1 MGHRKKKD
9 LVRSGNYEPVSG
21 RGLIGFGPCHLIQD
35 GVYFVGWVLL
45 GVVKFD
51 IAAVPESYDF
61 PLER

>member
-1 MGHRKKKD
+1 MSHRKKKG

-21 RGLIGFGPCHLIQD
+21 RGFSRLGLCHLIQD

-45 GVVKFD
+45 GVLKFD
-51 IAAVPESYDF
+51 IAAVPEAYDF